1 MIQLRSSR
9 TTRNQDGAARRGAN
23 DFDPTEGL
31 PVRKYQFVT
40 VRVNQDANDDPLDG
54 GREDQNKDENLFSK
68 ELPLPSFFKQLPEL
82 NQKLV
87 RKARMANP
95 NFTPPIWDYKKEEWV
110 RPNEAEGRGK
120 DPAEEA
126 ENHDGVDEDLLEAD
140 EMLEKRRK
148 TGASTE
154 GRFFEIKKWVPIPQ
168 AVAEKMPEP
177 KYLADRRPGMQSLYG
192 GAYKA
197 TNGYGTLGPMPA
209 AGAGSTGYDLGDGA
223 GLGNASGLTSA
234 APATPVR
241 RNMPPI
247 RKSKKRKGGPGRR
260 KAVPVDLAAEG
271 STVAETE
278 TPTAGPESD
287 GGEGSED
294 GEVVEQGEAEAE
306 ASAPASVPPTAT
318 EPEPEPEQN
327 GVEESVAPATSTST
341 AIDPV
346 TAATAAEPT
355 TAADITTTTDQP
367 TTTDEHTATAELTTT
382 EEHTTTA
389 DLTAADDISDD
400 ESIHM
405 TAEDARELRQATP
418 PAEPT
423 ATTIATGTGTGTGTA
438 TAKDD
443 DAKEEAEVDLLSS
456 LEAALKKEANEA

>member
-1 MIQLRSSR
+1 
-9 TTRNQDGAARRGAN
+9 
-23 DFDPTEGL
+23 
-31 PVRKYQFVT
+31 
-40 VRVNQDANDDPLDG
+40 
-54 GREDQNKDENLFSK
+54 
-68 ELPLPSFFKQLPEL
+68 
-82 NQKLV
+82 
-87 RKARMANP
+87 MANP

-126 ENHDGVDEDLLEAD
+126 DNHDGEDEDLLEAD

-148 TGASTE
+148 TGSSTE

-168 AVAEKMPEP
+168 AIAEKMPEP

-306 ASAPASVPPTAT
+306 ASAPAYLPPTAT
-318 EPEPEPEQN
+318 EPEPEPEPEPEQS

-341 AIDPV
+341 AIDLV
-346 TAATAAEPT
+346 TAATTAEPT
-355 TAADITTTTDQP
+355 TAADITTTTDQLTTTDGHTAATVEL
-367 TTTDEHTATAELTTT
+367 TTTDEHT
-382 EEHTTTA
+382 TTA
-389 DLTAADDISDD
+389 DHTAADDISDD

-405 TAEDARELRQATP
+405 TVEDARELRQATP

-423 ATTIATGTGTGTGTA
+423 ATTIATGTGTA

-443 DAKEEAEVDLLSS
+443 DAKEEAEIDLLSS
-456 LEAALKKEANEA
+456 LEAALKKEANEV

>member
-1 MIQLRSSR
+1 MQLRSSR
-9 TTRNQDGAARRGAN
+9 TTRNQDGVARRGAN

-31 PVRKYQFVT
+31 PVRKYQLAT
-40 VRVNQDANDDPLDG
+40 VRVNQEANDDPVDA

-110 RPNEAEGRGK
+110 RPNEAEGRGNNRQ
-120 DPAEEA
+120 DPTEEA
-126 ENHDGVDEDLLEAD
+126 GNQDGEDEDLLDAEG
-140 EMLEKRRK
+140 MLEKRRK

-168 AVAEKMPEP
+168 AIAEKMSEP

-260 KAVPVDLAAEG
+260 KAVPVDLAPEG

-278 TPTAGPESD
+278 TPPVGPESD
-287 GGEGSED
+287 GEGSEE
-294 GEVVEQGEAEAE
+294 GEVVEQGEAEAEAE

-318 EPEPEPEQN
+318 EPEQS
-327 GVEESVAPATSTST
+327 GVEEIVAPAIST
-341 AIDPV
+341 ATAGDPV
-346 TAATAAEPT
+346 TATTTAEPT
-355 TAADITTTTDQP
+355 TAADIKTPDELTTTDQL
-367 TTTDEHTATAELTTT
+367 TATADFSDVESETDIHVPAFNVKELAGFTVPA
-382 EEHTTTA
+382 ETTA
-389 DLTAADDISDD
+389 TAIST
-400 ESIHM
+400 E
-405 TAEDARELRQATP
+405 
-418 PAEPT
+418 
-423 ATTIATGTGTGTGTA
+423 TA
-438 TAKDD
+438 TAKDGV
-443 DAKEEAEVDLLSS
+443 KEEAEIDLLGG
-456 LEAALKKEANEA
+456 LEAALEKEANEAE